1 MLLRHVVRETFLW
14 LSKRKFKQAAPVSQA
29 LCATFFAQATLCP
42 AGIRLHIVDL
52 YADELTGVGGAA
64 LTTSCVLTLYEPLLQ
79 ELTSTPDKVFFARAL
94 RGSIKVLPNLL
105 KESCPN
111 VELAP
116 FQAKLF
122 DLASDPATLDRY
134 RPGLYEAHA
143 VFQSATGKRTTA
155 PALDAKPKKPAAQK
169 GDSKDSESEEDDEN
183 DEDSEEIENEEMEED
198 SDEEEDGEESGDEDE
213 SDEDDEEEDDD
224 DESEEEEAPPLS
236 AQKLKARAA
245 SPEPTSRVMKRKVSF
260 GANQSLDHV
269 ASIKALKNATPNI
282 FSPSPAKG
290 ILSTRVATP
299 GKALKKTAAS
309 ETAKSAQKAP
319 PSTPAS
325 AAKTSAKKKGAASTP
340 RRKASD
346 FF

>member
-14 LSKRKFKQAAPVSQA
+14 LSKRKFKQAAQIGQA
-29 LCATFFAQATLCP
+29 LCTTFFAQATLCP

-52 YADELTGVGGAA
+52 YSDELIGVGGAA
-64 LTTSCVLTLYEPLLQ
+64 LTTSSVLALYEPLLQ
-79 ELTSTPDKVFFARAL
+79 ELATTPDKVFFARAL
-94 RGSIKVLPNLL
+94 RGSIKVLPSLL

-122 DLASDPATLDRY
+122 DLASDPATRDRY
-134 RPGLYEAHA
+134 RPGLYEAHG
-143 VFQSATGKRTTA
+143 VFQSVTGKKTNA
-155 PALDAKPKKPAAQK
+155 PAMAAKPKNPAVEK
-169 GDSKDSESEEDDEN
+169 ESDEDSESEEN
-183 DEDSEEIENEEMEED
+183 D
-198 SDEEEDGEESGDEDE
+198 
-213 SDEDDEEEDDD
+213 DEDDDDDDDDDDDEIGESEEDDD
-224 DESEEEEAPPLS
+224 EEMDEDEEGDKEGSQEEEEESEEEAPPLS
-236 AQKLKARAA
+236 AQKAKLKAA
-245 SPEPTSRVMKRKVSF
+245 SPEPTPRSLKRKVSF
-260 GANQSLDHV
+260 GANQSLNHV
-269 ASIKALKNATPNI
+269 DSIKALKNATPNI

-309 ETAKSAQKAP
+309 DAKSAQKAA
-319 PSTPAS
+319 PSTPSS
-325 AAKTSAKKKGAASTP
+325 AAKASAKKKGAVSTP